1 MRDRWEVAAAL
12 QAGIAAP
19 VEDVG
24 DLVGSDPM
32 ADGFFEQIQ
41 HPAGVPMLLQHE
53 PITWNGERLPIA
65 RAPFMGEHTAEIM
78 ESLLGIG
85 IEEVAVL
92 VAEGVLE

>member
-1 MRDRWEVAAAL
+1 ML
-12 QAGIAAP
+12 ST
-19 VEDVG
+19 
-24 DLVGSDPM
+24 LL
-32 ADGFFEQIQ
+32 GFGKFNS
-41 HPAGVPMLLQHE
+41 A
-53 PITWNGERLPIA
+53 IA